1 VVGVRGETHRSLLD
15 DVQDGDGELRIRE
28 GVRLGVDLGHFLEL
42 LGSGGGAE
50 VSDRSGIERKEGF
63 GARPAAD
70 CPHATVE
77 DARAPC
83 FSSFIKG
90 CDASLLV

>member
-1 VVGVRGETHRSLLD
+1 MVGVRGETHRSLLD

-63 GARPAAD
+63 GARP
-70 CPHATVE
+70 PWIVRTRRWKT
-77 DARAPC
+77 RAH
-83 FSSFIKG
+83 
-90 CDASLLV
+90 LVLVAL

>member
-42 LGSGGGAE
+42 LGSGDGVE

-63 GARPAAD
+63 GARPAVD